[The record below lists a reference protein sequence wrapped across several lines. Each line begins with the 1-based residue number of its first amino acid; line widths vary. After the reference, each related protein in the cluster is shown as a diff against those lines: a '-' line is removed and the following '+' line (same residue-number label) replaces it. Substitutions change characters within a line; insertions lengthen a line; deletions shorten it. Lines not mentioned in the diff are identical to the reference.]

1 MLKDKESDNL
11 GFDMLPFVMKEL
23 VAMVMKKKALPL
35 EDALYYVYSSELYN
49 KLLDEEAK
57 LWYLSTLSIYDLLEK
72 EKADERGLQD
82 GDIKVVLFK
91 VFCIEN
97 YRAVKKLSAK
107 ETLLLF
113 SDYEVFSFLDET
125 FEVLHTQDVDYIL
138 DTISTYIKKRKEKR

>member
-82 GDIKVVLFK
+82 GDIKLVLFK

-97 YRAVKKLSAK
+97 YRAVKELSAK
-107 ETLLLF
+107 EALLLF

>member
-11 GFDMLPFVMKEL
+11 GFDILPFVMKEL
-23 VAMVMKKKALPL
+23 VTMVMKKKALPL

-97 YRAVKKLSAK
+97 YRAVKELSAK
-107 ETLLLF
+107 EALLLF
-113 SDYEVFSFLDET
+113 SDYEIFSFLDET

>member
-97 YRAVKKLSAK
+97 YRAVKELSAK
-107 ETLLLF
+107 EALLLF

>member
-1 MLKDKESDNL
+1 MLKGKESDNL

-82 GDIKVVLFK
+82 GDIKLVLFK

-97 YRAVKKLSAK
+97 YRAVKELSAK
-107 ETLLLF
+107 EALLLF

-138 DTISTYIKKRKEKR
+138 DTIATYIKKRKEKK

>member
-1 MLKDKESDNL
+1 MLKGKESDNL

-49 KLLDEEAK
+49 KLLDEETK

-82 GDIKVVLFK
+82 GDIKLVLFK

-97 YRAVKKLSAK
+97 YRAVEKLSAK
-107 ETLLLF
+107 EALLLF

-138 DTISTYIKKRKEKR
+138 DTIATYIKKRKEKK

>member
-1 MLKDKESDNL
+1 MLKGKESDNL

-82 GDIKVVLFK
+82 GDIKLVLFK

-97 YRAVKKLSAK
+97 YRAVEKLSAK
-107 ETLLLF
+107 EALLLF
-113 SDYEVFSFLDET
+113 ADYEVFSFLDET

-138 DTISTYIKKRKEKR
+138 DTIATYIKKRKEKR

>member
-82 GDIKVVLFK
+82 GDIKLVLFK

-97 YRAVKKLSAK
+97 YRAVKELSAK
-107 ETLLLF
+107 EALLLF

-138 DTISTYIKKRKEKR
+138 DTIATYIKKRKEKK

>member
-1 MLKDKESDNL
+1 MLKGKESDNL

-107 ETLLLF
+107 EALLLF

-138 DTISTYIKKRKEKR
+138 DTIATYIKKRKEKR

>member
-82 GDIKVVLFK
+82 GDIKLVLFK

-97 YRAVKKLSAK
+97 YRAVEKLSAK
-107 ETLLLF
+107 EALLLF

-138 DTISTYIKKRKEKR
+138 DTIATYIKKRKEKK

>member
-1 MLKDKESDNL
+1 MLKGKESDNL

-82 GDIKVVLFK
+82 RDIKLVLFK

-97 YRAVKKLSAK
+97 YRAVKELSAK

-138 DTISTYIKKRKEKR
+138 DTIATYIKKRKEKK

>member
-1 MLKDKESDNL
+1 MLKGKESDNL

-82 GDIKVVLFK
+82 GDIKLVLFK

-97 YRAVKKLSAK
+97 YRAVEKLSAK
-107 ETLLLF
+107 EALLLF

-138 DTISTYIKKRKEKR
+138 DTIATYIKKRKEKK

>member
-72 EKADERGLQD
+72 EKADERSLQD
-82 GDIKVVLFK
+82 GDIKLVLFK

-97 YRAVKKLSAK
+97 YRVVKKLSAK

>member
-49 KLLDEEAK
+49 RLLDEEAK

-82 GDIKVVLFK
+82 GDIKLVLFK

-97 YRAVKKLSAK
+97 YRAVKELSAK
-107 ETLLLF
+107 EALLLF

-138 DTISTYIKKRKEKR
+138 DTIATYIKKRKEKR

>member
-97 YRAVKKLSAK
+97 YRVVKKLSAK
-107 ETLLLF
+107 EALLLF

>member
-49 KLLDEEAK
+49 RLLDEEAK

-97 YRAVKKLSAK
+97 YRVVKKLSAK
-107 ETLLLF
+107 EALLLF

>member
-11 GFDMLPFVMKEL
+11 GFDILPFVMKEL
-23 VAMVMKKKALPL
+23 VTMVMKKKALPL

-72 EKADERGLQD
+72 EKADERGLRG

-97 YRAVKKLSAK
+97 YRAVEKMSAK
-107 ETLLLF
+107 EALLLF

-138 DTISTYIKKRKEKR
+138 DTISTYIKKRKKKR

>member
-97 YRAVKKLSAK
+97 YRVVKKLSAK

-138 DTISTYIKKRKEKR
+138 DTIATYIKKRKEKK

>member
-97 YRAVKKLSAK
+97 YRAVKELSAK
-107 ETLLLF
+107 EALLLF
-113 SDYEVFSFLDET
+113 SDYEIFSFLDET

>member
-1 MLKDKESDNL
+1 MLKGKESDNL

-57 LWYLSTLSIYDLLEK
+57 LWYLSTLSIYGLLEK

-82 GDIKVVLFK
+82 GDIKLVLFK

-97 YRAVKKLSAK
+97 YRAVEKLSAK
-107 ETLLLF
+107 EALLLF

-138 DTISTYIKKRKEKR
+138 DTIATYIKKRKEKK

>member
-1 MLKDKESDNL
+1 MLKGKESDNL

-82 GDIKVVLFK
+82 RDIKLVLFK

-97 YRAVKKLSAK
+97 YRAVKELSAK
-107 ETLLLF
+107 EALLLF

-138 DTISTYIKKRKEKR
+138 DTIATYIKKRKEKK

>member
-1 MLKDKESDNL
+1 MLKGKESDNL

-97 YRAVKKLSAK
+97 YRAVEKLSAK
-107 ETLLLF
+107 EALLLF

-138 DTISTYIKKRKEKR
+138 DTIATYIKKRKEKK

>member
-82 GDIKVVLFK
+82 GDIKLVLFK

-97 YRAVKKLSAK
+97 YRAVKELSAK
-107 ETLLLF
+107 EALLLF

-138 DTISTYIKKRKEKR
+138 DTIATYIKKRKEKR

>member
-1 MLKDKESDNL
+1 MLKGKESDNL

-82 GDIKVVLFK
+82 GDIKLVLFK

-97 YRAVKKLSAK
+97 YRAVEKMSAK
-107 ETLLLF
+107 EALLLF

-138 DTISTYIKKRKEKR
+138 DTIATYIKKRKEKK

>member
-82 GDIKVVLFK
+82 GDIKLVLFK

-97 YRAVKKLSAK
+97 YRAVEKLSAK
-107 ETLLLF
+107 EALLLF
-113 SDYEVFSFLDET
+113 ADYEVFSFLDET

-138 DTISTYIKKRKEKR
+138 DTIATYIKKRKEKK

>member
-23 VAMVMKKKALPL
+23 VTMVMKKKALPL

-97 YRAVKKLSAK
+97 YRAVKELSAK
-107 ETLLLF
+107 EALLLF
-113 SDYEVFSFLDET
+113 SDYEIFSFLDET